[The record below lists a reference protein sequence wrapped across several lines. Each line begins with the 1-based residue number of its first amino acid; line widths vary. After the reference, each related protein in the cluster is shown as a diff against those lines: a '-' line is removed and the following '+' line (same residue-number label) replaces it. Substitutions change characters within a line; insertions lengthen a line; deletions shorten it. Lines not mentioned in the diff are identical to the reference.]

1 MGRKRLSPDGWG
13 RLGRGARRRVAAA
26 VPLLLFA
33 AAVAVPATAGST
45 EARNSPAV
53 AEPWGVL
60 EFDSRRYHVITTLDR
75 SSAEAIARH
84 MDRVHDE
91 YARRLARAGFG
102 SPAGPRSPLYLFR
115 TREGYVR
122 FLDALGVDA
131 RGTAGLFFW
140 NAEHSG
146 LASYRHGQTRAQ
158 MLRVLQHEGFHQ
170 FARQVF
176 GDGLPIWVNEG
187 LAEYFGAAILVE
199 RGFKLG
205 RLDGHRLARVQQAID
220 NGATIP
226 FERLIRMSEADWMSR
241 LSADP
246 GESSLLYDQVWLMT
260 HYLVH
265 GRPELERA
273 FNRYLFEV
281 HRGSTRGWAFRK
293 AFGTDRTE
301 VFEAAWKRYVRQLEP
316 DPLSRAAERMSF
328 MAQGLRILHQ
338 RGEAVDSMEGLK
350 RRLQQLKFWYRASS
364 HGVVSEY
371 SADDALNFQPPEPTQ
386 PWRSPRFELE
396 PSDDPHL
403 PPRVRLTG
411 LAVDARLAWSRDPE
425 DRLRYEIVFE

>member
-1 MGRKRLSPDGWG
+1 MRL
-13 RLGRGARRRVAAA
+13 AAA
-26 VPLLLFA
+26 IPLLLIA
-33 AAVAVPATAGST
+33 AAPMPASAGAADDR
-45 EARNSPAV
+45 EATGI

-75 SSAEAIARH
+75 SSAESIARH

-146 LASYRHGQTRAQ
+146 LASYLHGQTRQQ

-187 LAEYFGAAILVE
+187 LAEYFGAAILVNQ
-199 RGFKLG
+199 GFKLG
-205 RLDGHRLARVQQAID
+205 QIGGHRLARMQQAIES
-220 NGATIP
+220 GATIP
-226 FERLIRMSEADWMSR
+226 FDRLIRMSEADWMSR

-281 HRGSTRGWAFRK
+281 HRGSTRAWAFRK

-301 VFEAAWKRYVRQLEP
+301 AFEAAWKRYVRQLET

-338 RGEAVDSMEGLK
+338 RGEAVDSMGGLK
-350 RRLQQLKFWYRASS
+350 RRLQRLKFWYRASS

-371 SADDALNFQPPEPTQ
+371 SAADALNFQPPEPAQ
-386 PWRSPRFELE
+386 PWRSPQFQLE
-396 PSDDPHL
+396 PSDDPDL
-403 PPRVRLTG
+403 PPWIRLTG
-411 LAVDARLAWSRDPE
+411 LAVDARLVWSRDHR
-425 DRLRYEIVFE
+425 DRLQYEIVFE